1 MSDIRTRRAVL
12 RAAALFAV
20 MALLAAC
27 SDSSPTTS
35 VDDTEATTAPTTAP
49 SETTVTT
56 EAPTTTE
63 GTTETTTGTTD
74 TTVADDGA
82 EMIPVEPE
90 EGLART
96 FPVSAG
102 WIVDSGDNSVTV
114 GMSVGPMECYGLAS
128 AEVEETAE
136 EVLVTLTAGFRED
149 ATSCGD
155 AAPFWTYEFEL
166 SEPLGDRPVVDS
178 HTGLELGTERPD
190 PDA

>member
-74 TTVADDGA
+74 TTVADEGA

-102 WIVDSGDNSVTV
+102 WIV
-114 GMSVGPMECYGLAS
+114 GP
-128 AEVEETAE
+128 V
-136 EVLVTLTAGFRED
+136 
-149 ATSCGD
+149 
-155 AAPFWTYEFEL
+155 
-166 SEPLGDRPVVDS
+166 
-178 HTGLELGTERPD
+178 LGTWFGSLLLARAANWPRRN
-190 PDA
+190 PKVP

>member
-74 TTVADDGA
+74 TTVA

-166 SEPLGDRPVVDS
+166 SEPL
-178 HTGLELGTERPD
+178 
-190 PDA
+190 